1 MTQNVY
7 ACRQLKQVL
16 EGAAAGLD
24 QRALGLTIAV
34 AGVVEP
40 VVAGVVE
47 PVVAGVVE
55 PVVAGVVEP
64 VVAGVVEP
72 VEAGV
77 VEPVVARVVELV
89 VPKTEALRPHASI
102 IVVPANS
109 GTQVIITIVM
119 AVTLVSQTILD
130 QRLYNM
136 ASLDRNANT

>member
-1 MTQNVY
+1 MSIMQCNSSNAIYLYMFQSCMTQNNVY

-24 QRALGLTIAV
+24 QRALGLTVAV

-55 PVVAGVVEP
+55 
-64 VVAGVVEP
+64 
-72 VEAGV
+72 
-77 VEPVVARVVELV
+77 LV
-89 VPKTEALRPHASI
+89 VPKTEALRPHASV
-102 IVVPANS
+102 IVVPADS